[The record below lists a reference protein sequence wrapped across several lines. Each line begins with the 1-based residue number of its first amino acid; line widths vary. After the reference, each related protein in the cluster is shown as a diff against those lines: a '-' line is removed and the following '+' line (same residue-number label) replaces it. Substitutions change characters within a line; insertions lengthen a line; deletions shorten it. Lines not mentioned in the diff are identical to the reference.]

1 MKYWIGTVCQEHVL
15 RGVAGGFCQV
25 CHGKA
30 APLNRMQRGDWLLY
44 YSPKIRLHGNEKLQ
58 AFTAVGQI
66 ADDHAYPF
74 QMSADFIPFRRNVA
88 YAEIARDCPL
98 SIARQHRQWQ
108 RYAGMLRYGHFEI
121 SADFFNWIARYMLRQ
136 PENASAPNPQQAG
149 LF

>member
-58 AFTAVGQI
+58 AFTAVGRL
-66 ADDHAYPF
+66 PTTKPTRF
-74 QMSADFIPFRRNVA
+74 K
-88 YAEIARDCPL
+88 
-98 SIARQHRQWQ
+98 
-108 RYAGMLRYGHFEI
+108 
-121 SADFFNWIARYMLRQ
+121 
-136 PENASAPNPQQAG
+136 
-149 LF
+149 